1 MRLPKKA
8 KPEVYRQMVEARYDP
23 RPTSRWT
30 PILEELAKDTPP
42 PPRRQTTNALLQN
55 PFKR

>member
-8 KPEVYRQMVEARYDP
+8 KPEFYRQMVEARYDP

-42 PPRRQTTNALLQN
+42 PTADNAECAFAKSL
-55 PFKR
+55 